1 MMASRTSDRTGQ
13 DERSEFIRRMPK
25 AELHVHLEGSIGART
40 LLELAAR
47 RGVELPARDVPGIE
61 SWLNFRDFD
70 HFLEI
75 YLTISRCLRDPEDFQ
90 LATAAFLEERAR
102 ENILYT
108 EAHFTISTHVAN
120 GANGSE
126 VAEALA
132 ETVAAGEKDL
142 GVRLRWIPDI
152 VRNVDFGR
160 ADQTLE
166 WALDHR
172 DKYVVGLGLSGKESH
187 PAQPFREHFA
197 VAEKEGLHRT
207 VHAGEQSG
215 AAAIWDALEHCR
227 AERIGHGIRSVEDP
241 KLLDVL
247 RERKIPLEVCPTS
260 NLRLGLVP
268 SLEEHPVLGIH
279 DAGIPWTLNSDDPAL
294 FHISLTQEFEA
305 VGDLMSLDLR
315 ELAGLSMAALEH
327 AFLEDSER
335 ASLQRVFRE
344 WFADQGVDRL
354 PEDR

>member
-1 MMASRTSDRTGQ
+1 MTSMTSDRTVRH
-13 DERSEFIRRMPK
+13 ERSEFIRRMPK
-25 AELHVHLEGSIGART
+25 AELHVHLEGSIRAPT

-47 RGVELPARDVPGIE
+47 RNVELPARDVAGIE
-61 SWLNFRDFD
+61 RWLTFRDFD

-75 YLTISRCLRDPEDFQ
+75 YLTISRCLRNPEDFQ

-108 EAHFTISTHVAN
+108 EAHLTISTHVAN
-120 GANGSE
+120 GANGDE
-126 VAEALA
+126 IAEALA

-142 GVRLRWIPDI
+142 GVRLRWIADI

-166 WALDHR
+166 WALDHL

-197 VAEKEGLHRT
+197 VAETEGLHRT

-215 AAAIWDALEHCR
+215 AAAIWDALEHCG

-241 KLLDVL
+241 RLLDVL

-294 FHISLTQEFEA
+294 FHSSLTQEFEA

-315 ELAGLSMAALEH
+315 ELAELSMAALEH

-335 ASLQRVFRE
+335 ASLQRVFRT
-344 WFADQGVDRL
+344 WFTDQGVDRL